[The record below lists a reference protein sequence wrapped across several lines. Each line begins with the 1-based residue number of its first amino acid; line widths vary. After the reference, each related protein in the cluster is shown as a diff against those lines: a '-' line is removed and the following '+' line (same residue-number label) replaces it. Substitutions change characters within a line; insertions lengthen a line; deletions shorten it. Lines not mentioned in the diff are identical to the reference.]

1 MSSADA
7 SIHEGIKPLNVR
19 VGFFI
24 YKEGFKMKKEIRNSK
39 NKLVCAVDEKEKK
52 IEIKQRDVTTVIT
65 VAKNGEFIV
74 TEKNT

>member
-7 SIHEGIKPLNVR
+7 SIHENINSLNVR

-24 YKEGFKMKKEIRNSK
+24 YKEGFNMKKEIRNSK
-39 NKLVCAVDEKEKK
+39 NKLVCMVDEMEKK

-65 VAKNGEFIV
+65 ISQNGKFIV